1 MNSAGTRSAE
11 LRTTGTALKELLRF
25 SLRPTASCETG
36 RGRTTAS
43 PDPESRPASR
53 SHDIGHGVKS
63 SRPGVLRHQA
73 GQARYVAL
81 QARHR
86 AWQVGHEQ
94 ACCGAFDRLRPRRSR
109 AVCCRGRAA
118 CRRAPGR
125 SHRRRGAGL
134 PPVFDGVELRWAR
147 CSLKGA
153 RPMLM
158 RDAWGR
164 AWREGGWS
172 GVDEAD
178 RELQMDER
186 YAHYL
191 LRFEATAVG
200 EPQSRAGWIAHG
212 AGVSAGVR
220 AASSQRPKVSA
231 DVEDVLR
238 GAAGP

>member
-1 MNSAGTRSAE
+1 MSKPVAALLIVSVLGAVALFVAAE
-11 LRTTGTALKELLRF
+11 E
-25 SLRPTASCETG
+25 
-36 RGRTTAS
+36 
-43 PDPESRPASR
+43 RPA
-53 SHDIGHGVKS
+53 DV
-63 SRPGVLRHQA
+63 PPVELT
-73 GQARYVAL
+73 
-81 QARHR
+81 
-86 AWQVGHEQ
+86 EEE
-94 ACCGAFDRLRPRRSR
+94 
-109 AVCCRGRAA
+109 GRAY
-118 CRRAPGR
+118 RRYLMG
-125 SHRRRGAGL
+125 SSCAG
-134 PPVFDGVELRWAR
+134 PDVASR
-147 CSLKGA
+147 C